1 MTALA
6 HTDGRLLGSGGRAFT
21 DEQTAAVERR
31 DGPLLLSAS
40 AGSGKTSVLVER
52 FVRSVVEDDLRPA
65 QVLAITFT
73 DKAAGELRSRV
84 RSRLLELGERER
96 ARDTEAAWIMTFHG
110 FCARVLRAHAVA
122 AGLDPAFAVLDEP
135 GARALRREAFDAALA
150 GFLADRPDGASRAD
164 ALDVAAAYTPDRLA
178 EMVGDAHDTLRSRGQ
193 TRPVLPLTGA
203 VDLSAART
211 ELEAAA
217 QGAAAALR
225 GARGLVTIERA
236 RVAIAACLATLDT
249 LPAAEAATAA
259 ALKAAAFSAG
269 SVAELQETPAARYLD
284 ALAAFSAAC
293 RDARARPVLALLDE
307 LLGRFADAYA
317 AAKRE
322 RSTVDFD
329 DLELLTRDL
338 LAGAPAA
345 AASYAERFARIM
357 VDEFQDTNPLQLE
370 ILGFLDRDNVFT
382 VGDELQ
388 SIYGF
393 RHADVGVF
401 RARRADLAA
410 HGATATLATSFRAR
424 PEILETIDAAFGDA
438 HGDSWVALRP
448 GRDDAADDE
457 PRVELLL
464 TDASAWAG
472 TSAPELSDGLPAA
485 PAARHAEARL
495 VAQRIV
501 ELVRDGEADAGD
513 IVVLLRAATDI
524 GLYER
529 AIEQEGLATLAT
541 GGRGWWG
548 RRQVQDLCCYLG
560 ALANPRDEAALL
572 GLLAS
577 PLVGASSDALALL
590 AMAARERR
598 GALWDALDD
607 PATRVPAADHERLR
621 AFHAWFGPER
631 ERAPGL
637 GLDELLGRVVERTG
651 YDLHVLALPG
661 GARRMANI
669 NKLRRLA
676 AAFEARRGRDVR
688 GFIDLATAELEADA
702 REPDAPVDL
711 GDLEAVRLMTIHAAK
726 GLEFPVVIVGDLG
739 RRGATRQPDLLVEGD
754 RVGLRLV
761 SVENTREKALAWEAI
776 ADARRAAE
784 EAEDRR
790 VMHVAVTRAEERLI
804 LSGAVEMEK
813 GWPSP
818 GPAAAPLSWMGPA
831 LLPDLGVLSP
841 ATPETVREW
850 TADGH
855 PGRLR
860 AALNAPQTLGRVLR
874 LGPGAPGEQLT
885 LALGD
890 AAEVPLEPSP
900 DLALAAAPFPMLET
914 LPGELAAA
922 PRPPRR
928 GRRARDAQLLVPHA
942 LRRVPVPLP
951 PRAPS
956 RPARGRAAAA
966 PARGGRARGRAR
978 PARPRLAR
986 ARVARGPRARR
997 AGAGGGNG
1005 ASDRGDVRGRVV
1017 ARGRRRP
1024 ARDGRGVRGERP
1036 QRSSRRRPGRAPRA
1050 LVRVPAHGRRAARQR
1065 RRRRARGGGGRDGAR
1080 RRLQV
1085 RPRRR
1090 RRSRGAG
1097 RGVLRRP
1104 APDLRPRMSARGR
1117 ARRRGRPHLPRAG
1130 GRARG
1135 PPLRPGRRRRARAR
1149 PARPRG
1155 RAACRRVPRRGRPA
1169 PRAVRRLPRPGGSL
1183 FVPAG
1188 PHGPARRGRRGRPL
1202 VRLSVSAHASCPSIW
1217 SLVSGEC
1224 GRPKR

>member
-1 MTALA
+1 VTALA
-6 HTDGRLLGSGGRAFT
+6 HTDGRLLGARGRAFT

-31 DGPLLLSAS
+31 DGPLLLAAS

-52 FVRSVVEDDLRPA
+52 FVRSVVEDDLPPA

-135 GARALRREAFDAALA
+135 GARALRRDAFDTALA
-150 GFLADRPDGASRAD
+150 GFLADRPDGSARAD

-193 TRPVLPLTGA
+193 TRPTLPLTGA
-203 VDLSAART
+203 VDLSAARA

-217 QGAAAALR
+217 DGAAAALR

-236 RVAIAACLATLDT
+236 RVAIGACRTTLET
-249 LPAAEAATAA
+249 LPAAEPATAA
-259 ALKAAAFSAG
+259 ALKAAAFGAG
-269 SVAELQETPAARYLD
+269 SVAELQEAPAARYLA
-284 ALAAFSAAC
+284 ALAAFTAAC
-293 RDARARPVLALLDE
+293 RDARARPVLVLLDE

-338 LAGAPAA
+338 LAGAPGA

-393 RHADVGVF
+393 RHADVEVF
-401 RARRADLAA
+401 RARRRELAA
-410 HGATATLATSFRAR
+410 QGATATLATSFRAR

-438 HGDSWVALRP
+438 HGESWVALRP
-448 GRDDAADDE
+448 GRDDQAEDE

-472 TSAPELSDGLPAA
+472 VAAAELSDGLPAA
-485 PAARHAEARL
+485 PPARHAEARL

-513 IVVLLRAATDI
+513 IVVLLRAATDV

-607 PATRVPAADHERLR
+607 PATRVPTADHDRLR
-621 AFHAWFGPER
+621 AFRAWFGPER
-631 ERAPGL
+631 DRAPGL

-676 AAFEARRGRDVR
+676 AAFEMRRGRDIR

-726 GLEFPVVIVGDLG
+726 GLEFPVVIVADLG

-761 SVENTREKALAWEAI
+761 SVENTKEKALAWEAI
-776 ADARRAAE
+776 ADVRRAAE

-831 LLPDLGVLSP
+831 LMPDLGVLAP

-855 PGRLR
+855 RGRLR
-860 AALNAPQTLGRVLR
+860 AALNAPRTVGRVLR

-900 DLALAAAPFPMLET
+900 DLALAAAPFPLLDG
-914 LPGELAAA
+914 LPGVAYAAA
-922 PRPPRR
+922 PPPR
-928 GRRARDAQLLVPHA
+928 PHA
-942 LRRVPVPLP
+942 APQPPAPATLSYSSLTRYAACPYRFHLERHLGLPEVEPPPHLREADAPEEGLDPRVRGSLVHELLEGLQHGAP
-951 PRAPS
+951 PPGEDEVRAIAAAYEVELTAGDVADLLGMVAAFAAS
-956 RPARGRAAAA
+956 DLSARLGAA
-966 PARGGRARGRAR
+966 PAVHREHWFAFPLMADGPLVNGVVDV
-978 PARPRLAR
+978 LAEE
-986 ARVARGPRARR
+986 ADGTALVVDYKSDRVGDADLEALVEASYGVQRRIYGLACLR
-997 AGAGGGNG
+997 AGAPAVQVVHIFLERAAEPVVHRYGPEDAPALERDLRERAAGLLAGEFPVAAVPHRALC
-1005 ASDRGDVRGRVV
+1005 ASC
-1017 ARGRRRP
+1017 
-1024 ARDGRGVRGERP
+1024 
-1036 QRSSRRRPGRAPRA
+1036 PGRAGLCSHPPELTDRPIEDA
-1050 LVRVPAHGRRAARQR
+1050 VGAH
-1065 RRRRARGGGGRDGAR
+1065 
-1080 RRLQV
+1080 
-1085 RPRRR
+1085 
-1090 RRSRGAG
+1090 
-1097 RGVLRRP
+1097 
-1104 APDLRPRMSARGR
+1104 
-1117 ARRRGRPHLPRAG
+1117 
-1130 GRARG
+1130 
-1135 PPLRPGRRRRARAR
+1135 
-1149 PARPRG
+1149 
-1155 RAACRRVPRRGRPA
+1155 
-1169 PRAVRRLPRPGGSL
+1169 
-1183 FVPAG
+1183 
-1188 PHGPARRGRRGRPL
+1188 
-1202 VRLSVSAHASCPSIW
+1202 
-1217 SLVSGEC
+1217 
-1224 GRPKR
+1224 

>member
-1 MTALA
+1 VTALA

-52 FVRSVVEDDLRPA
+52 FVRSVIEDDLRPA

-122 AGLDPAFAVLDEP
+122 AGLDPAFSVLDEP
-135 GARALRREAFDAALA
+135 GARALRREAFDTALA
-150 GFLADRPDGASRAD
+150 LFLADRDDGTPRAD

-178 EMVGDAHDTLRSRGQ
+178 DMIGDAHDALRSRGQ
-193 TRPVLPLTGA
+193 TRPALPSTPA
-203 VDLSAART
+203 VDLRAARV
-211 ELEAAA
+211 ELEVAAR
-217 QGAAAALR
+217 GAAAALA

-236 RVAIAACLATLDT
+236 RIAIDGCVTTLGA
-249 LPAAEAATAA
+249 LPAGAAAPA
-259 ALKAAAFSAG
+259 DALKAAAFGPG
-269 SVAELQETPAARYLD
+269 SVAELQEEPARRYLAALD
-284 ALAAFSAAC
+284 AFTAAC
-293 RDARARPVLALLDE
+293 RDARARPVLGLLDE
-307 LLGRFADAYA
+307 LLGRFADAYGD
-317 AAKRE
+317 AKRK

-338 LAGAPAA
+338 LSGAPAA

-401 RARRADLAA
+401 RARRGALAA

-424 PEILETIDAAFGDA
+424 PEILETIDAAFGVA
-438 HGDSWVALRP
+438 HGDAWVPLRP
-448 GRDDAADDE
+448 GRDDPAEAE

-464 TDASAWAG
+464 TDASGWNGAH
-472 TSAPELSDGLPAA
+472 APELSDGLPGA
-485 PAARHAEARL
+485 PPARHAEARL
-495 VAQRIV
+495 VAQRIA
-501 ELVRDGEADAGD
+501 ELVRDGEAGAGD

-607 PATRVPAADHERLR
+607 PATRVPGADHERLR
-621 AFHAWFGPER
+621 AFRRWFGPER

-637 GLDELLGRVVERTG
+637 GLDQLLGRVVERTG

-676 AAFEARRGRDVR
+676 AAFEMRRGRDIR

-726 GLEFPVVIVGDLG
+726 GLEFPVVVVADLG
-739 RRGATRQPDLLVEGD
+739 RRGATRQPDLLVEGG

-761 SVENTREKALAWEAI
+761 SVENTREKALEWEAI

-804 LSGAVEMEK
+804 LSGAVELEK
-813 GWPSP
+813 GWPAP

-831 LLPDLGVLSP
+831 LLPDLGVLSAAEP
-841 ATPETVREW
+841 ATVREW

-855 PGRLR
+855 PGRLL
-860 AALNAPQTLGRVLR
+860 AALNAPSTVGRVLR
-874 LGPGAPGEQLT
+874 LGPGAPGEQLS

-890 AAEVPLEPSP
+890 AAEVPLDPAP
-900 DLALAAAPFPMLET
+900 DLDVSMFGEAAGAAPGALGGGPADPGSA
-914 LPGELAAA
+914 LPQPFAA
-922 PRPPRR
+922 PRPPAPATLSYSSLTHYAACPYRFHLERHLGLPEQESPPHLGEAGAPEEGLDPRVR
-928 GRRARDAQLLVPHA
+928 GSLVHA
-942 LRRVPVPLP
+942 LLEGLEHGSP
-951 PRAPS
+951 PPGDDDVRTLAAGYEVELTEEDVADLLAMVAAFAATDLS
-956 RPARGRAAAA
+956 VRLGAAAA
-966 PARGGRARGRAR
+966 VHREHWFAFPLVTGGPLVNGVVDVLVEEADGTAVVVDYKSDRVGDTDLEALVEASYGVQRRIYG
-978 PARPRLAR
+978 LACL
-986 ARVARGPRARR
+986 R
-997 AGAGGGNG
+997 AGA
-1005 ASDRGDVRGRVV
+1005 AAVEVV
-1017 ARGRRRP
+1017 HVFLERAAEPVVHRYGPEDAP
-1024 ARDGRGVRGERP
+1024 ALEHDLRERAAGLLAGEFPVAAVPHRALCATC
-1036 QRSSRRRPGRAPRA
+1036 PGRAGLCSYPPERTDRTLDEA
-1050 LVRVPAHGRRAARQR
+1050 L
-1065 RRRRARGGGGRDGAR
+1065 GA
-1080 RRLQV
+1080 Q
-1085 RPRRR
+1085 
-1090 RRSRGAG
+1090 
-1097 RGVLRRP
+1097 
-1104 APDLRPRMSARGR
+1104 
-1117 ARRRGRPHLPRAG
+1117 
-1130 GRARG
+1130 
-1135 PPLRPGRRRRARAR
+1135 
-1149 PARPRG
+1149 
-1155 RAACRRVPRRGRPA
+1155 
-1169 PRAVRRLPRPGGSL
+1169 
-1183 FVPAG
+1183 
-1188 PHGPARRGRRGRPL
+1188 
-1202 VRLSVSAHASCPSIW
+1202 
-1217 SLVSGEC
+1217 
-1224 GRPKR
+1224 

>member
-52 FVRSVVEDDLRPA
+52 FVRSVIEDELRPA

-150 GFLADRPDGASRAD
+150 GFLADRPDGTSRTD

-193 TRPVLPLTGA
+193 TRPVLPPTGA
-203 VDLSAART
+203 VDLSAARA
-211 ELEAAA
+211 ELEDAAPA
-217 QGAAAALR
+217 AAAALR
-225 GARGLVTIERA
+225 SARGLVTIERA
-236 RVAIAACLATLDT
+236 RVAIAACLAALDT
-249 LPAAEAATAA
+249 LPAAEPAAAA
-259 ALKAAAFSAG
+259 ALKAAAFGAG
-269 SVAELQETPAARYLD
+269 SVAELQEAPAARYLD
-284 ALAAFSAAC
+284 ALAAYSAAC

-410 HGATATLATSFRAR
+410 LGATATLATSFRAR
-424 PEILETIDAAFGDA
+424 PEILETIDAAFGEA

-448 GRDDAADDE
+448 GREDPADDE

-472 TSAPELSDGLPAA
+472 VSAPELSDGLPAA
-485 PAARHAEARL
+485 PPARHAEARL

-590 AMAARERR
+590 ALAARERR

-726 GLEFPVVIVGDLG
+726 GLEFPVVIVADLG

-761 SVENTREKALAWEAI
+761 SVENTREKALAWQAI
-776 ADARRAAE
+776 ADTRRAAE

-831 LLPDLGVLSP
+831 LLPDLGTLSP
-841 ATPETVREW
+841 TTPETVREW
-850 TADGH
+850 AADGH

-860 AALNAPQTLGRVLR
+860 IALNAPRTLGRVLR

-900 DLALAAAPFPMLET
+900 DLALAAAPFPT
-914 LPGELAAA
+914 LDTPAGAPFAARRPRGAAASTAAPPAAPTVGPLPHAPAA
-922 PRPPRR
+922 PRPPAPATLSYSSLTRYAACPYRFHLERHLGLPEVEPPPHLREAVAPEEGLDPRVR
-928 GRRARDAQLLVPHA
+928 GSLVHELLEGLEHGAPPPGEEAVLAIAATYEVDLTPEDVADLLGMVAAFASSDLSARL
-942 LRRVPVPLP
+942 
-951 PRAPS
+951 
-956 RPARGRAAAA
+956 GAA
-966 PARGGRARGRAR
+966 PAVHREHWFAFPLMADGPLVNGVVDV
-978 PARPRLAR
+978 LAEE
-986 ARVARGPRARR
+986 ADGTALVVDYKSDRVGDADLEALVEASYGVQRRIYGLACLR
-997 AGAGGGNG
+997 AGAP
-1005 ASDRGDVRGRVV
+1005 AVEVVHVFLERAAEPVVHPYGRDDAAALERDLRERAAGLLAGEFPV
-1017 ARGRRRP
+1017 AAVPHR
-1024 ARDGRGVRGERP
+1024 ALCAAC
-1036 QRSSRRRPGRAPRA
+1036 PGRAGLCSHP
-1050 LVRVPAHGRRAARQR
+1050 
-1065 RRRRARGGGGRDGAR
+1065 
-1080 RRLQV
+1080 
-1085 RPRRR
+1085 
-1090 RRSRGAG
+1090 
-1097 RGVLRRP
+1097 
-1104 APDLRPRMSARGR
+1104 PDLTDRP
-1117 ARRRGRPHLPRAG
+1117 
-1130 GRARG
+1130 
-1135 PPLRPGRRRRARAR
+1135 
-1149 PARPRG
+1149 
-1155 RAACRRVPRRGRPA
+1155 VEE
-1169 PRAVRRLPRPGGSL
+1169 AVG
-1183 FVPAG
+1183 AQ
-1188 PHGPARRGRRGRPL
+1188 
-1202 VRLSVSAHASCPSIW
+1202 
-1217 SLVSGEC
+1217 
-1224 GRPKR
+1224 

>member
-1 MTALA
+1 M
-6 HTDGRLLGSGGRAFT
+6 
-21 DEQTAAVERR
+21 
-31 DGPLLLSAS
+31 
-40 AGSGKTSVLVER
+40 LVER

-150 GFLADRPDGASRAD
+150 GFLADRADGTSRAD

-193 TRPVLPLTGA
+193 TRPALPLTGA
-203 VDLSAART
+203 VDLSAARA

-225 GARGLVTIERA
+225 SARGLVTIERA

-249 LPAAEAATAA
+249 LPAAEPATAA
-259 ALKAAAFSAG
+259 ALKAAAFGAG
-269 SVAELQETPAARYLD
+269 SVAELQEPPAARYLD
-284 ALAAFSAAC
+284 ALAAFAAAC

-393 RHADVGVF
+393 RHADVERLP
-401 RARRADLAA
+401 RAARAISPPTGRPRR
-410 HGATATLATSFRAR
+410 SR
-424 PEILETIDAAFGDA
+424 P
-438 HGDSWVALRP
+438 
-448 GRDDAADDE
+448 
-457 PRVELLL
+457 
-464 TDASAWAG
+464 
-472 TSAPELSDGLPAA
+472 TSAPGPRSSRRSTPRSATRTATPGSRCAPAATTRPTTSRASSCCSPTPPRGRAPRRRSSSDGLPAA

-501 ELVRDGEADAGD
+501 ELVRDGAADAGD

-726 GLEFPVVIVGDLG
+726 GLEFPVVDRRRPRPPRRDAPAGPA
-739 RRGATRQPDLLVEGD
+739 RRGRPRRPAPRERGEHAGEGARVGGD
-754 RVGLRLV
+754 RGRPP
-761 SVENTREKALAWEAI
+761 RRRGGRGPPR
-776 ADARRAAE
+776 DARRRDPRGGAPHP
-784 EAEDRR
+784 RR
-790 VMHVAVTRAEERLI
+790 APSRL
-804 LSGAVEMEK
+804 EK

-818 GPAAAPLSWMGPA
+818 GPAAAPLSWMGPL
-831 LLPDLGVLSP
+831 LLPDLGVLSLGDARDRARVDRRRPSRPP
-841 ATPETVREW
+841 ARGAE
-850 TADGH
+850 
-855 PGRLR
+855 R
-860 AALNAPQTLGRVLR
+860 AADARRVLR

-900 DLALAAAPFPMLET
+900 DLALAAAPFPMLDA
-914 LPGELAAA
+914 LPAAPAA
-922 PRPPRR
+922 PRPP
-928 GRRARDAQLLVPHA
+928 
-942 LRRVPVPLP
+942 
-951 PRAPS
+951 APATLS
-956 RPARGRAAAA
+956 YSSLTRYAACPYRFHLERHLGPARGRAAAA
-966 PARGGRARGRAR
+966 PARGGRARGRRSTRACAARSSTSCSRASSTAR
-978 PARPRLAR
+978 PAPGEDAVRAIAATYEVELSPEDVADLLGMVAAFAASDLSARLGAAPAVHR
-986 ARVARGPRARR
+986 EHWFAFPLMADGPLVNGVVDVLAEEADGTALVVDYKSDRVGDADLEALVEASYGIQRRIYGLACLR
-997 AGAGGGNG
+997 AGAPAVEVVHIFLERAAEPVVHRYGPDD
-1005 ASDRGDVRGRVV
+1005 AAALERDLRDRAAGLLAGEFPV
-1017 ARGRRRP
+1017 AAVPHR
-1024 ARDGRGVRGERP
+1024 ALCAAC
-1036 QRSSRRRPGRAPRA
+1036 PGRAGLCSHP
-1050 LVRVPAHGRRAARQR
+1050 
-1065 RRRRARGGGGRDGAR
+1065 
-1080 RRLQV
+1080 
-1085 RPRRR
+1085 
-1090 RRSRGAG
+1090 
-1097 RGVLRRP
+1097 
-1104 APDLRPRMSARGR
+1104 PDLTDRP
-1117 ARRRGRPHLPRAG
+1117 
-1130 GRARG
+1130 
-1135 PPLRPGRRRRARAR
+1135 
-1149 PARPRG
+1149 
-1155 RAACRRVPRRGRPA
+1155 VED
-1169 PRAVRRLPRPGGSL
+1169 AVG
-1183 FVPAG
+1183 
-1188 PHGPARRGRRGRPL
+1188 
-1202 VRLSVSAHASCPSIW
+1202 AH
-1217 SLVSGEC
+1217 
-1224 GRPKR
+1224 